1 MGSYGIGVS
10 RLVGAIIEAS
20 HDDNGI
26 IWPESIAPFKTG
38 LINLKMGDQKCD
50 AACDDAYTKLS
61 SKGEEIIYDDREA
74 RAGTKFAD
82 MDLIGVPWQIVIGP
96 RGLGSGV
103 VEMKHRRSGERHELS
118 LESAMTKLL
127 S

>member
-1 MGSYGIGVS
+1 
-10 RLVGAIIEAS
+10 
-20 HDDNGI
+20 
-26 IWPESIAPFKTG
+26 
-38 LINLKMGDQKCD
+38 MGDQKCD

-61 SKGEEIIYDDREA
+61 SMGEEIIYDDREA

-103 VEMKHRRSGERHELS
+103 VEMKHRGTGERYELS
-118 LESAMTKLL
+118 LDSAMTKLL